1 MMVAVLGLPWSDCT
15 GLTRAM
21 IPVQCSPWLG
31 ELMVVIG
38 RVSGREEDRV
48 IAVAK
53 GHEL

>member
-1 MMVAVLGLPWSDCT
+1 MVVAALGTPSPGCMSP
-15 GLTRAM
+15 TRAM
-21 IPVQCSPWLG
+21 VPAQRSPWLG